1 VHKVPVPFVHA
12 VKTMDQT
19 TAAPSIAEPREHLPD
34 ADDFLLWPPCLQSH
48 GYRIVDRLFATRT
61 IARSTHPT
69 TIPRGRELDLSYSI
83 DGERRSLAEL
93 MDRNAIAGLL
103 IIKNGEIVLERY
115 GLGLTASDRWSTMSM
130 VKSMSAVLVG
140 AAIADGFLNSVD
152 DLVSDHL
159 PQLSASAYA
168 GVTVRHL
175 LTMSSGVAW
184 LEDYA
189 DRTSHVNQYSR
200 LLAARQRGGV
210 LDLLRTLSSANRPG
224 TVWSYNTGDTYLLG
238 AVLVAATRT
247 ALADYMASKIWQ
259 PCGMEFDGF
268 YTLDAEGGQEIAGS
282 RAGMTLRDIGRIG
295 MLVANDGMTGGR
307 RILPAGWVD
316 AMAARAFDL
325 PAAAALEHRIALGL
339 TGYGFSW
346 WLRDDGSMFA
356 MGHSGQRLYINR
368 EKRTI
373 VVNLA
378 AYPEPRYR
386 SAAEHDRDAELM
398 ALINSALAGT

>member
-1 VHKVPVPFVHA
+1 
-12 VKTMDQT
+12 MDQT
-19 TAAPSIAEPREHLPD
+19 SAAASIAEPREHLPD
-34 ADDFLLWPPCLQSH
+34 ADDFLLWAPCLQSY

-61 IARSTHPT
+61 IARPTHPMAL
-69 TIPRGRELDLSYSI
+69 PRGRELDLFYTSN
-83 DGERRSLAEL
+83 GERRGVAEL

-103 IIKNGEIVLERY
+103 IIQDGRIVLERY
-115 GLGLTASDRWSTMSM
+115 GLGLKPAERWSTMSM

-140 AAIADGFLNSVD
+140 AAIADGFLNGVD
-152 DLVSDHL
+152 DPVADHL
-159 PQLSASAYA
+159 PQLAASAYA

-200 LLAARQRGGV
+200 LLAARKPGGV
-210 LDLLRTLSSANRPG
+210 LELLRTLSSAHPPG

-238 AVLVAATRT
+238 AVLTAATRT
-247 ALADYMASKIWQ
+247 TLADYMEKTIWQ

-268 YTLDAEGGQEIAGS
+268 YTLDCEGGQEIAGS
-282 RAGMTLRDIGRIG
+282 RAGMTLRDIGRVG
-295 MLVANDGMTGGR
+295 LLVASDGMASGR

-316 AMAARAFDL
+316 AMSARAFDL
-325 PAAAALEHRIALGL
+325 PAGAALEYRLALGL
-339 TGYGFSW
+339 IGYGFSW

-368 EKRTI
+368 DKRTV

-386 SAAEHDRDAELM
+386 SAQEHDRDAELM
-398 ALINSALAGT
+398 ALINSALAAA

>member
-1 VHKVPVPFVHA
+1 
-12 VKTMDQT
+12 MNQ
-19 TAAPSIAEPREHLPD
+19 TAADHLSIAEPREHLPD
-34 ADDFLLWPPCLQSH
+34 ADDFLLWPPCLQSY

-61 IARSTHPT
+61 ITRSTHPAA
-69 TIPRGRELDLSYSI
+69 IPRGHELHLSYAI
-83 DGERRSLAEL
+83 DGEERSVAQL
-93 MDRNAIAGLL
+93 MDRNAVAGLL
-103 IIKNGEIVLERY
+103 IIRDGRIVLERY
-115 GLGLTASDRWSTMSM
+115 ALGLKPADRWSTMSM

-140 AAIADGFLNSVD
+140 AAIGDGFLHSVD
-152 DLVSDHL
+152 DLVTDHL

-184 LEDYA
+184 REDYT

-200 LLAARQRGGV
+200 LLAARKAGGV
-210 LDLLRTLSSANRPG
+210 LDLLRTLSSAQRPG
-224 TVWSYNTGDTYLLG
+224 TTWSYNTGDTYLLG
-238 AVLVAATRT
+238 AVLTAATRT
-247 ALADYMASKIWQ
+247 TLADYMAKKIWQ

-282 RAGMTLRDIGRIG
+282 RAGMTLRDIGRFG
-295 MLVANDGMTGGR
+295 MLVANDGMADGR

-316 AMAARAFDL
+316 AMTARAFDL
-325 PAAAALEHRIALGL
+325 PAEAALDHRIALGL
-339 TGYGFSW
+339 TGYGFCW

-368 EKRTI
+368 SKRTV

-386 SAAEHDRDAELM
+386 SANEHDRDAELL
-398 ALINSALAGT
+398 ALINSTLAAA

>member
-1 VHKVPVPFVHA
+1 
-12 VKTMDQT
+12 MDQT
-19 TAAPSIAEPREHLPD
+19 SAAASIAEPREHLPD
-34 ADDFLLWPPCLQSH
+34 ADDFLLWAPCLQSY

-61 IARSTHPT
+61 IARPTHPMAL
-69 TIPRGRELDLSYSI
+69 PRGRELDLFYTI
-83 DGERRSLAEL
+83 NGERRGVAEL

-103 IIKNGEIVLERY
+103 IIQDGRIVLERY
-115 GLGLTASDRWSTMSM
+115 GLGLKPADRWSTMSM

-140 AAIADGFLNSVD
+140 AAIADGFLNGVD
-152 DLVSDHL
+152 DPVADHL
-159 PQLSASAYA
+159 PQLAASAYA

-189 DRTSHVNQYSR
+189 GRTSHVNQYSR
-200 LLAARQRGGV
+200 LLAARKPGGV
-210 LDLLRTLSSANRPG
+210 LELLRTLSSAHPPG

-238 AVLVAATRT
+238 AVLTAATRT
-247 ALADYMASKIWQ
+247 TLADYMEKTIWQ

-268 YTLDAEGGQEIAGS
+268 YTLDCEGGQEIAGS

-295 MLVANDGMTGGR
+295 LLVASDGMASGR

-316 AMAARAFDL
+316 AMSARAFDL
-325 PAAAALEHRIALGL
+325 PAGAALEHRLALGL

-368 EKRTI
+368 DKRTV

-386 SAAEHDRDAELM
+386 SAQEHDRDAELM
-398 ALINSALAGT
+398 ALINSALAAA

>member
-1 VHKVPVPFVHA
+1 MH
-12 VKTMDQT
+12 Q
-19 TAAPSIAEPREHLPD
+19 TAADLSIAEPREHLPD
-34 ADDFLLWPPCLQSH
+34 ADDFLLWPPCLQAY

-61 IARSTHPT
+61 IARAAHPLA
-69 TIPRGRELDLSYSI
+69 IPRGREFDLSYAI
-83 DGERRSLAEL
+83 DGEARSVAQL

-103 IIKNGEIVLERY
+103 IIKDGRIVLERY
-115 GLGLTASDRWSTMSM
+115 GLGLKPGDRWTTMSM
-130 VKSMSAVLVG
+130 VKSMSAALVG
-140 AAIADGFLNSVD
+140 AAIADGHLDSVD

-159 PQLSASAYA
+159 PQLSDSAYA

-200 LLAARQRGGV
+200 LLAAKKPGGV
-210 LDLLRTLSSANRPG
+210 LDLLRTLSSAHKPG
-224 TVWSYNTGDTYLLG
+224 TVFSYNTGDTYLLG
-238 AVLVAATRT
+238 AVLTAATRT
-247 ALADYMASKIWQ
+247 TLADYMAKKIWQ

-282 RAGMTLRDIGRIG
+282 RAGMTLRDIGRFG
-295 MLVANDGMTGGR
+295 MLVASDGMVGGR
-307 RILPAGWVD
+307 RILPEGWVD
-316 AMAARAFDL
+316 AMTARAFDL
-325 PAAAALEHRIALGL
+325 PPAAALEHRVALGL

-346 WLRDDGSMFA
+346 WLRDDGAMFA
-356 MGHSGQRLYINR
+356 MGHSGQRLYVNR
-368 EKRTI
+368 SRRTV

-386 SAAEHDRDAELM
+386 SAREHDRDAELM
-398 ALINSALAGT
+398 ALIDSALSA

>member
-1 VHKVPVPFVHA
+1 MNL
-12 VKTMDQT
+12 TS
-19 TAAPSIAEPREHLPD
+19 AAPSIAEPREHLPD
-34 ADDFLLWPPCLQSH
+34 ADDFLLWAPCLQSY

-61 IARSTHPT
+61 IARPTHPMAL
-69 TIPRGRELDLSYSI
+69 PRGRELDLVYTI
-83 DGERRSLAEL
+83 DGKQRGVADLI
-93 MDRNAIAGLL
+93 DRNAIAGLL
-103 IIKNGEIVLERY
+103 IIQDGRIVLERY
-115 GLGLTASDRWSTMSM
+115 GLGLKPADRWSTMSM

-140 AAIADGFLNSVD
+140 AAIADGFLDRVD
-152 DLVSDHL
+152 DLVTDHL
-159 PQLSASAYA
+159 PQLAASAYA

-175 LTMSSGVAW
+175 LTMSSGVDW

-200 LLAARQRGGV
+200 LLAARKPGGV
-210 LDLLRTLSSANRPG
+210 LELLRTLSSAHPPG

-238 AVLVAATRT
+238 AVLTAATRT
-247 ALADYMASKIWQ
+247 TLADYMEKTIWQ

-268 YTLDAEGGQEIAGS
+268 YTLDCEGGQEIAGS
-282 RAGMTLRDIGRIG
+282 RAGMTLRDIGRVG
-295 MLVANDGMTGGR
+295 LLVASDGMASGR

-316 AMAARAFDL
+316 AMSARAFDL
-325 PAAAALEHRIALGL
+325 PAGAALEYRLALGL
-339 TGYGFSW
+339 IGYGFSW

-368 EKRTI
+368 DKRTV

-386 SAAEHDRDAELM
+386 SAQEHDRDAELM
-398 ALINSALAGT
+398 ALINSALAAA

>member
-1 VHKVPVPFVHA
+1 MNQP
-12 VKTMDQT
+12 
-19 TAAPSIAEPREHLPD
+19 TADLSIAEPREHLPD
-34 ADDFLLWPPCLQSH
+34 ADDFLLWPPCLQSY

-61 IARSTHPT
+61 IARSTRPFP
-69 TIPRGRELDLSYSI
+69 IPRGRELDLSYTI
-83 DGERRSLAEL
+83 GGERRGVAEL
-93 MDRNAIAGLL
+93 MDRNTIAGLL
-103 IIKNGEIVLERY
+103 IIRDGSIVLERY
-115 GLGLTASDRWSTMSM
+115 GLGLKASDRWSTMSM

-140 AAIADGFLNSVD
+140 AAIADGFLDSVD
-152 DLVSDHL
+152 DPIAVHL

-168 GVTVRHL
+168 DVTIRHL

-200 LLAARQRGGV
+200 LLAAKKPGGV
-210 LDLLRTLSSANRPG
+210 LDLLRTLSSAHRPG
-224 TVWSYNTGDTYLLG
+224 AVWSYNTGDTYLLG
-238 AVLVAATRT
+238 AVLTAATQT
-247 ALADYMASKIWQ
+247 TLADYMAKTIWQ

-282 RAGMTLRDIGRIG
+282 RAGMTLRDIGRLG
-295 MLVANDGMTGGR
+295 WLVANDGTIDGR

-368 EKRTI
+368 AKRTV

-386 SAAEHDRDAELM
+386 SAQEHDRDAELM
-398 ALINSALAGT
+398 ALIDSALAA

>member
-1 VHKVPVPFVHA
+1 
-12 VKTMDQT
+12 MDQT
-19 TAAPSIAEPREHLPD
+19 SAAPSIAEPREHLPD
-34 ADDFLLWPPCLQSH
+34 ADNFLLWPPCLQSY

-61 IARSTHPT
+61 IARSAQPT
-69 TIPRGRELDLSYSI
+69 DLPRGRELDLSYTI
-83 DGERRSLAEL
+83 NGEQRGVAEL

-103 IIKNGEIVLERY
+103 TIQDGRIVLERY
-115 GLGLTASDRWSTMSM
+115 GLGLKPADRWSTMSM

-140 AAIADGFLNSVD
+140 AAIADGYLGSVD
-152 DLVSDHL
+152 DPVSDHL
-159 PQLSASAYA
+159 PQLAASAYA

-189 DRTSHVNQYSR
+189 DLTSHVNQYSR
-200 LLAARQRGGV
+200 LLAAKKPGGV
-210 LDLLRTLSSANRPG
+210 LELLRTLSSAHPPG
-224 TVWSYNTGDTYLLG
+224 TAWSYNTGDTYLLG
-238 AVLVAATRT
+238 AVLTAATRT
-247 ALADYMASKIWQ
+247 TLADYMGRKIWQ

-268 YTLDAEGGQEIAGS
+268 YTLDSEGGQEIAGS
-282 RAGMTLRDIGRIG
+282 RAGMTLRDIGRLG
-295 MLVANDGMTGGR
+295 LLVASDGMAGGR
-307 RILPAGWVD
+307 RVVPAGWVE

-325 PAAAALEHRIALGL
+325 PAGAALEHRIALGL

-368 EKRTI
+368 AKKTV

-386 SAAEHDRDAELM
+386 SAQEHDRDAELM
-398 ALINSALAGT
+398 ALIGSALAAA

>member
-1 VHKVPVPFVHA
+1 MNH
-12 VKTMDQT
+12 TS
-19 TAAPSIAEPREHLPD
+19 AAPSIAEAREHLPD
-34 ADDFLLWPPCLQSH
+34 ADDFLLWPPCLQAY

-69 TIPRGRELDLSYSI
+69 ALPRGRELDLSYTI
-83 DGERRSLAEL
+83 NGEQRGAKEL

-103 IIKNGEIVLERY
+103 IIRDGKIVQERY
-115 GLGLTASDRWSTMSM
+115 GLGLKPADRWSTMST

-140 AAIADGFLNSVD
+140 AAIADGFLGSVD
-152 DLVSDHL
+152 DAVADHL
-159 PQLSASAYA
+159 PQLAASAYA

-175 LTMSSGVAW
+175 LSMSSGVAW

-200 LLAARQRGGV
+200 LLAAKKPGGV
-210 LDLLRTLSSANRPG
+210 LDLLRTLSSAHRPG

-238 AVLVAATRT
+238 AVLTTATRT
-247 ALADYMASKIWQ
+247 TLADYMQRKIWQ

-268 YTLDAEGGQEIAGS
+268 YTLDSEGGQEIAGS
-282 RAGMTLRDIGRIG
+282 RAGMTLRDIGRFG
-295 MLVANDGMTGGR
+295 LLVANDGMAGGR

-325 PAAAALEHRIALGL
+325 PGAAALDHRVALGL

-368 EKRTI
+368 DKRTV

-386 SAAEHDRDAELM
+386 SAQEHDRDAELM
-398 ALINSALAGT
+398 ALINSAIAVA

>member
-1 VHKVPVPFVHA
+1 MNH
-12 VKTMDQT
+12 TS
-19 TAAPSIAEPREHLPD
+19 AAPPIAEPREHLPD
-34 ADDFLLWPPCLQSH
+34 ADDFLLWPPCLQAY

-69 TIPRGRELDLSYSI
+69 PLPRGHERDLCYAI
-83 DGERRSLAEL
+83 DGEQRGVNEL

-103 IIKNGEIVLERY
+103 IIRDGDIVLERY
-115 GLGLTASDRWSTMSM
+115 GLGLQPADRWSTMSM

-140 AAIADGFLNSVD
+140 AAIADGFLASVD
-152 DLVSDHL
+152 DPVLDHL
-159 PQLSASAYA
+159 PQLAESAYA

-175 LTMSSGVAW
+175 LTMSSGVGW

-200 LLAARQRGGV
+200 LLAAKKSGGV
-210 LDLLRTLSSANRPG
+210 LDLLRTLSSAHRPG

-238 AVLVAATRT
+238 AVLTAATRT
-247 ALADYMASKIWQ
+247 TLADYMARKIWQ

-268 YTLDAEGGQEIAGS
+268 YTLDSEGGQEIAGS
-282 RAGMTLRDIGRIG
+282 RAGMTLRDLGRLG
-295 MLVANDGMTGGR
+295 LLVANDGMAAGR

-325 PAAAALEHRIALGL
+325 PGAAALEHRLALGL

-356 MGHSGQRLYINR
+356 MGHSGQRLYVNR
-368 EKRTI
+368 EKRTV
-373 VVNLA
+373 VVNLS

-386 SAAEHDRDAELM
+386 SAQEHDRDAELM
-398 ALINSALAGT
+398 ALINSAISVA